1 MDLGAF
7 QTTSLAIALVILVLC
22 LIVIAI
28 ILAKTKGT
36 YPPTVDACPDYW
48 STSNYLNPDAS
59 KCNKTEFGCCSDY
72 ATPKTD
78 ADGTNCPIK
87 CYNTHK
93 LGTVS
98 STCTSKPTEMDFSSD
113 VYTGSTGLCNKQKWA
128 SQCGITWDG
137 VTDVSNAC

>member
-28 ILAKTKGT
+28 ILAKTTGK

-48 STSNYLNPDAS
+48 STSNYLNPSAE
-59 KCNKTEFGCCSDY
+59 CNKSEFGCCSDY
-72 ATPKTD
+72 ATPKSD

-93 LGTVS
+93 LGTTS
-98 STCTSKPTEMDFSSD
+98 STGASIPMEMNFSSD

-128 SQCGITWDG
+128 SQFGVTWDG
-137 VTDVSNAC
+137 ITNVGNAC